1 MEKVSR
7 IRLIYQLKGDAV
19 AAAVQPASVVA
30 AAADGAHHA
39 ELIAAVINGV
49 DAGGAANI
57 TDE

>member
-1 MEKVSR
+1 VE
-7 IRLIYQLKGDAV
+7 AA
-19 AAAVQPASVVA
+19 AAAVGVVPPASVVA
-30 AAADGAHHA
+30 AAAAAADGAPHA